1 MISKPSAAHWS
12 TTLMLVAPMILTV
25 LLAAPVLGQ
34 YGAHRPVY
42 VDAEILS
49 LKSIDGATESFTAD
63 FFFTAYYQDATVTVP
78 ADPTQPLAS
87 GATYEAIALEFVN
100 SQSVTQQYNYIYAS
114 NTKPRQISHF
124 NGSVPD
130 VPGLP
135 WIREETR
142 FQGTFTV
149 SLGLQDFPFDHQEI
163 VLELETIDHPIERAE
178 FVLDPE
184 SDLIDLLAPP
194 VGWSLEGSRKTLTTA
209 YYHIFNETYSRADF
223 HILLKR
229 DPEYYMDKV
238 VTGVA
243 LLVVMTWCLFA
254 LPVEDSNRQTTAA
267 TTFLAIIAYQ
277 FVIQDDVPKV
287 AYTTRLGTWLN
298 MSVGE
303 VAACFFFWCFE
314 AMIQRAAVSAENDAV
329 EAQKKAKKQNG
340 AKHMSGDAPV
350 EEDDDA
356 PEGWWTKWNNV
367 RVFIELFF
375 ASCMILWYIIAS
387 PILLKYQR

>member
-1 MISKPSAAHWS
+1 MRTLS
-12 TTLMLVAPMILTV
+12 TLLLLVG
-25 LLAAPVLGQ
+25 LLCSVVAVAQ

-42 VDAEILS
+42 VDIDLIS
-49 LKSIDGATESFTAD
+49 LKSIDGVSESFTAD
-63 FFFTAYYQDATVTVP
+63 FYFTAFYQDATVTVP
-78 ADPTQPLAS
+78 ANPNEALPS
-87 GATYEAIALEFVN
+87 GATYESIALEFVN

-114 NTKPRQISHF
+114 ATKPPHISHF
-124 NGSVPD
+124 NASIPD

-135 WIREETR
+135 WIREVTR

-149 SLGLQDFPFDHQEI
+149 ALGLQDFPYDHQEV
-163 VLELETIDHPIERAE
+163 VLELETIDHPIERVE

-184 SDLIDLLAPP
+184 AQITDMLTSP
-194 VGWSLEGSRKTLTTA
+194 VGWSLEGGRKTLTTN

-223 HILLKR
+223 HVLLR
-229 DPEYYMDKV
+229 REPEYYLDKV

-243 LLVVMTWCLFA
+243 LLVIMTWCLFA

-303 VAACFFFWCFE
+303 VAACFFFWCVE
-314 AMIQRAAVSAENDAV
+314 AVIQRAAGNAESDAV
-329 EAQKKAKKQNG
+329 EAQKKAKKQGEHQNG
-340 AKHMSGDAPV
+340 ATHDAPMEDAKGDA
-350 EEDDDA
+350 DGDDA
-356 PEGWWTKWNNV
+356 PEGWWTKWNNF
-367 RVFIELFF
+367 RVLFELFF
-375 ASCMILWYIIAS
+375 AACMIIWYIIAT
-387 PILLKYQR
+387 PILLKHQR